1 MKYDFDNIADR
12 KNTTSIKWEE
22 KDVIPMFIA
31 DMDFKAPNFITDK
44 LKEIVNVDNFGYK
57 DVPDEYFL
65 AYKAWWHKRHHFD
78 FEVEDCVFS
87 TGVVPA
93 ISSIVRKLTT
103 IGEKVLVTKPCYN
116 VFFNSIVNNGRFII
130 SSDLV
135 LENNTYH
142 LDFSDLETK
151 MKDPQVSLM
160 ILCNPENPIG
170 KIWTRDELI
179 KIGELASKYNVL
191 VLSDEIHCDIVAPGK
206 EYIPFA
212 SVNDTNRYNSIT
224 CISASKCFS
233 LAGLQGACVV
243 VPNKNLRHKVWRG
256 INTDEVGEC
265 NSFVCE
271 TFISCFTHG
280 EEWINEMNE
289 YVYKNKMYAREFIKE
304 NLRDAKYI
312 ESDSLYLIWVDV
324 SAYTKNVDILVK
336 YLSEVYKVHVSS
348 GAVYGECAK
357 TFLRINLATSLNIVK
372 EGLLRIKNGIL
383 SYNGE

>member
-1 MKYDFDNIADR
+1 MKYDFDNIANR
-12 KNTTSIKWEE
+12 KNTTSIKWAE

-31 DMDFKAPNFITDK
+31 DMDYKAPNFITDK
-44 LKEIVNVDNFGYK
+44 LKEIVNVGNFGYK
-57 DVPDEYFL
+57 DIPDEYFL
-65 AYKAWWHKRHHFD
+65 AYKTWWHKRHHFD

-103 IGEKVLVTKPCYN
+103 VGEKVLVTKPCYN
-116 VFFNSIVNNGRFII
+116 VFFNSIVNNGRFIV

-142 LDFSDLETK
+142 LDFSDLESK

-170 KIWTRDELI
+170 KIWTREELS

-212 SVNDTNRYNSIT
+212 SINDTNRYNSIT

-271 TFISCFTHG
+271 TFISCFNEG

-289 YVYKNKMYAREFIKE
+289 YVYKNKMYASEFIKNNINE
-304 NLRDAKYI
+304 AKYI
-312 ESDSLYLIWVDV
+312 ESDALYLIWVDV
-324 SAYTKNVDILVK
+324 SVYTKNVDSLVK
-336 YLSEVYKVHVSS
+336 YLNEVYKVHVSS
-348 GAVYGECAK
+348 GAVYGEPGK
-357 TFLRINLATSLNIVK
+357 TFLRINLATSLDIVK

-383 SYNGE
+383 SYKGE